1 MRDFD
6 IREYNAEDIPAL
18 SRLWEKTFEDSPAL
32 IADFFRLLPDMGT
45 GLAAVQN
52 GEIVGA
58 AYVIMG
64 MELLCGEAKPVPGGY
79 IYAVAVEERCRGLGI
94 GSALTRSARDEGLRR
109 GAAFVCTLPASESL
123 YGWYRELLGV
133 ESALFRSTFRA
144 DCAALEPVMPLSVT
158 EYMLRR
164 ENILRGQTHLHL
176 SYPALAF
183 QYQLCKAYGGGF
195 FAVGSGICA
204 AYLDGETALIR
215 ELLLMDESKMGS
227 AAASVGAAIGAKDF
241 LLYSPAPEGEPFIAA
256 LPGDIPADC
265 VWNLSFD

>member
-1 MRDFD
+1 MSEFN
-6 IREYNAEDIPAL
+6 IREYRTEDIPAL

-45 GLAAVQN
+45 GLAAVQ
-52 GEIVGA
+52 GGKIVGA

-64 MELLCGEAKPVPGGY
+64 MELLCGEKKPAPGGY
-79 IYAVAVEERCRGLGI
+79 IYAVAVEESCRGSGL
-94 GSALTRSARDEGLRR
+94 GSALTRAARDEALRR

-123 YGWYRELLGV
+123 YGWYGELLGV
-133 ESALFRSTFRA
+133 KPALFRRTRRA
-144 DCAALEPVMPLSVT
+144 DCGALEPVMPLSVT
-158 EYMLRR
+158 EYMLWR
-164 ENILRGQTHLHL
+164 ENILRSQPHLHL
-176 SYPALAF
+176 SYPALEF
-183 QYQLCKAYGGGF
+183 QYRLCKAYGGGF

-215 ELLLMDESKMGS
+215 ELLLMDEGEKSS
-227 AAASVGAAIGAKDF
+227 AAASVGAEMGAKDF
-241 LLYSPAPEGEPFIAA
+241 VLYSPAPEGEPYIAA

>member
-1 MRDFD
+1 MSEFI
-6 IREYNAEDIPAL
+6 IREYRTEDIPAL
-18 SRLWEKTFEDSPAL
+18 SLLWEKTFADSPAL

-64 MELLCGEAKPVPGGY
+64 MELLCGEKEPAPGGY
-79 IYAVAVEERCRGLGI
+79 IYAVAVEESCRGSGL
-94 GSALTRSARDEGLRR
+94 GSALTQAARDEALRR

-123 YGWYRELLGV
+123 YGWYGELLGV
-133 ESALFRSTFRA
+133 KPALFRRTRRA
-144 DCAALEPVMPLSVT
+144 DCGALEPVMPLSVT
-158 EYMLRR
+158 EYMLWR
-164 ENILRGQTHLHL
+164 ENILRSQPHLHL
-176 SYPALAF
+176 SYPALEF
-183 QYQLCKAYGGGF
+183 QYRLCKAYGGGF

-215 ELLLMDESKMGS
+215 ELLLMDEGEKDS
-227 AAASVGAAIGAKDF
+227 AAASVGAEMGAKDF
-241 LLYSPAPEGEPFIAA
+241 VLYSPAPEGEPYIAA

>member
-1 MRDFD
+1 MSDFT
-6 IREYNAEDIPAL
+6 IREYRAEDIPAL

-58 AYVIMG
+58 AYVVMG
-64 MELLCGEAKPVPGGY
+64 MELIDGEKKPALGGY
-79 IYAVAVEERCRGLGI
+79 IYAVAVEESCRGSGL
-94 GSALTRSARDEGLRR
+94 GSALTRASRDEALRR

-123 YGWYRELLGV
+123 YGWYGELLGV
-133 ESALFRSTFRA
+133 KPALFRRTRRA
-144 DCAALEPVMPLSVT
+144 DCGALEPVMPLSVT
-158 EYMLRR
+158 EYMLWR
-164 ENILRGQTHLHL
+164 ENILRSQPHLHL
-176 SYPALAF
+176 SYPALEF
-183 QYQLCKAYGGGF
+183 QYRLCKAYGGGF

-215 ELLLMDESKMGS
+215 ELLLMDEGEKSS

-241 LLYSPAPEGEPFIAA
+241 VLYSPAPEGEPYIAA
-256 LPGDIPADC
+256 LPGAIPSDC

>member
-94 GSALTRSARDEGLRR
+94 GSALTLAARDEGLRR
-109 GAAFVCTLPASESL
+109 ASGRGERAGSQHIQSGLRGAGAGNAAQRHGIYALAGEYSAGTDSSASVLPGSCVSVPTLQGL
-123 YGWYRELLGV
+123 RRR
-133 ESALFRSTFRA
+133 LFRRGQRH
-144 DCAALEPVMPLSVT
+144 
-158 EYMLRR
+158 LRR
-164 ENILRGQTHLHL
+164 LSGRGDRPDPGA
-176 SYPALAF
+176 SA
-183 QYQLCKAYGGGF
+183 
-195 FAVGSGICA
+195 
-204 AYLDGETALIR
+204 DG
-215 ELLLMDESKMGS
+215 
-227 AAASVGAAIGAKDF
+227 
-241 LLYSPAPEGEPFIAA
+241 
-256 LPGDIPADC
+256 
-265 VWNLSFD
+265 

>member
-1 MRDFD
+1 MSEFI
-6 IREYNAEDIPAL
+6 IREYRAEDIPAL

-45 GLAAVQN
+45 GLAAVQD
-52 GEIVGA
+52 GKIVGA

-64 MELLCGEAKPVPGGY
+64 MELLCGEKKPAPGGY
-79 IYAVAVEERCRGLGI
+79 IYAVAVEESCRGSGL
-94 GSALTRSARDEGLRR
+94 GSALTRAARDEALRR

-123 YGWYRELLGV
+123 YGWYGELLGV
-133 ESALFRSTFRA
+133 KPALFRRTRRA
-144 DCAALEPVMPLSVT
+144 DCGALEPVMPLSVT
-158 EYMLRR
+158 EYMLWR
-164 ENILRGQTHLHL
+164 ENILRSQPHLHL
-176 SYPALAF
+176 SYPALEF
-183 QYQLCKAYGGGF
+183 QYRLCKAYGGGF

-215 ELLLMDESKMGS
+215 ELLLMDEGEKGS

-241 LLYSPAPEGEPFIAA
+241 VLYSPAPEGEPYIAA
-256 LPGDIPADC
+256 LPGILPSDC

>member
-1 MRDFD
+1 MSDFD
-6 IREYNAEDIPAL
+6 IREYRAEDIPAL

-45 GLAAVQN
+45 GLAAVQK

-64 MELLCGEAKPVPGGY
+64 MELLNGEEKPVPGGY
-79 IYAVAVEERCRGLGI
+79 IYAVAVEERCRGFGI
-94 GSALTRSARDEGLRR
+94 GSALTRAARDEGLRR

-133 ESALFRSTFRA
+133 EPALFRSTFQA
-144 DCAALEPVMPLSVT
+144 DCAAREPVMPLSVT
-158 EYMLRR
+158 EYMLWR
-164 ENILRGQTHLHL
+164 ENILQGQTHLHL
-176 SYPALAF
+176 SYPALEF
-183 QYQLCKAYGGGF
+183 QHRLCKAYGGGF
-195 FAVGSGICA
+195 YAVGSGVCA

-215 ELLLMDESKMGS
+215 ELLLMDEREKSS
-227 AAASVGAAIGAKDF
+227 AAASVGAEMGAKDF
-241 LLYSPAPEGEPFIAA
+241 ILYSPAPEGEPYIAA
-256 LPGDIPADC
+256 LPGAIPTGC

>member
-1 MRDFD
+1 MREFI
-6 IREYNAEDIPAL
+6 IREYRTEDIPAL

-45 GLAAVQN
+45 GLAAVQD
-52 GEIVGA
+52 GKIVGA

-64 MELLCGEAKPVPGGY
+64 MELLCGEKKPTPGGY
-79 IYAVAVEERCRGLGI
+79 IYAVAVEESCRGSGL
-94 GSALTRSARDEGLRR
+94 GSALTRAARDEALRR

-123 YGWYRELLGV
+123 YGWYGELLGV
-133 ESALFRSTFRA
+133 KPALFRSTRRA
-144 DCAALEPVMPLSVT
+144 DCGALEPVMPLSVT
-158 EYMLRR
+158 EYMLWR
-164 ENILRGQTHLHL
+164 ENILRSQPHLHL
-176 SYPALAF
+176 SYPALEF
-183 QYQLCKAYGGGF
+183 QYRLCKAYGGGF

-215 ELLLMDESKMGS
+215 ELLLMDEGEKSS

-241 LLYSPAPEGEPFIAA
+241 VLYSPAPEGEPYIAA